1 MWVPTCRSGA
11 NQPVSVARSATSQLF
26 NPDSVPQVLAQEDD
40 GSNAQD
46 HEVCYIGP
54 IFDHS
59 ASLSE
64 LDFGSVVNC
73 TSGGMLYIRMDAYL
87 YKLDNDDEWVHISTA
102 SEACFVRN
110 SCTAERTI
118 DNPADGDY
126 QLMYCFRAFSVGSNW
141 PYSCFYAYY
150 EIP

>member
-1 MWVPTCRSGA
+1 MGA
-11 NQPVSVARSATSQLF
+11 VVASQLF

-40 GSNAQD
+40 GGHTRT
-46 HEVCYIGP
+46 HEGCSIGP

-64 LDFGSVVNC
+64 LEFGSVVNC
-73 TSGGMLYIRMDAYL
+73 TSGGMLFIRTDVYL
-87 YKLDNDDEWVHISTA
+87 YKMDNDDEWVHIRTA
-102 SEACFVRN
+102 NETCFVRN

>member
-1 MWVPTCRSGA
+1 METRLRALPSAGPAQITGQLWRSVWVPTCRSGA

-40 GSNAQD
+40 GSNARD
-46 HEVCYIGP
+46 HEGCYIGP

-73 TSGGMLYIRMDAYL
+73 TSGGILYIRMDAYL

-102 SEACFVRN
+102 RN
-110 SCTAERTI
+110 LAG
-118 DNPADGDY
+118 NPDSPQAVVFLTSITDV
-126 QLMYCFRAFSVGSNW
+126 MMGS
-141 PYSCFYAYY
+141 
-150 EIP
+150 